1 MEKYFSKFPELKTKR
16 LTLRAI
22 GIQDA
27 ERILEMRKNNRV
39 NQFIMRDTMENI
51 EQARQLVEK
60 VQLGFEQKKSMGWA
74 GVLTSTGEM
83 IGTCGFNSFDLPN
96 LHSEIGGELSTAFW
110 GKNIAQEA
118 FEAIIH
124 FGLFELG
131 LHTIEAKVSPDNRGA
146 IALLTAFGFMKEAHY
161 QDRIFF
167 NDQFYDMAVYSLI
180 KK

>member
-60 VQLGFEQKKSMGWA
+60 VQLGFEQKKSMG
-74 GVLTSTGEM
+74 
-83 IGTCGFNSFDLPN
+83 
-96 LHSEIGGELSTAFW
+96 
-110 GKNIAQEA
+110 
-118 FEAIIH
+118 
-124 FGLFELG
+124 
-131 LHTIEAKVSPDNRGA
+131 
-146 IALLTAFGFMKEAHY
+146 
-161 QDRIFF
+161 
-167 NDQFYDMAVYSLI
+167 
-180 KK
+180 